1 VFPGEARSGIDGSAL
16 YRRYKKAQDGAD
28 LRPLRFHDLRHTF
41 GTQAIAGGANV
52 HDLRRWMGHRHLAT
66 TMRYVHYRPQDED
79 ADVLGSRFTG
89 TAGEL
94 DPLLGDPAAARI
106 GGSRGTT
113 HDDLTRLETT
123 P

>member
-1 VFPGEARSGIDGSAL
+1 MDGSAL
-16 YRRYKKAQDGAD
+16 YRRYKKARQSAE

-52 HDLRRWMGHRHLAT
+52 HDLQRWMGHRNLAT
-66 TMRYVHYRPQDED
+66 TMRYVHYRPQDEG
-79 ADVLGSRFTG
+79 ADVLGHRFAG

-94 DPLLGDPAAARI
+94 DALLRDPAAARI
-106 GGSRGTT
+106 GVSPRATR
-113 HDDLTRLETT
+113 DDLARPETT